1 MVDHLNYLQKSFEL
15 QNFDIV
21 NAERKQHGLKTLD
34 YSKDVSHTARKHS
47 IDMVKHNYFD
57 HVNEKKLSPFD
68 RLKKMESN
76 LKLLEKI

>member
-1 MVDHLNYLQKSFEL
+1 MGNHLNYLQKSFEL

-47 IDMVKHNYFD
+47 VDMVKHNYFD
-57 HVNEKKLSPFD
+57 HVNQKETFSF
-68 RLKKMESN
+68 
-76 LKLLEKI
+76 